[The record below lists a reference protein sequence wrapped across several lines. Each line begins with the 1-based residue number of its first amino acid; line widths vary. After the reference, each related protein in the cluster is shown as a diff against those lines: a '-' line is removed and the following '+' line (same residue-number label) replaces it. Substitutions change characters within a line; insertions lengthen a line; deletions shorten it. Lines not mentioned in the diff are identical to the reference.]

1 MVRFSFV
8 LFTSFLIVVTSK
20 PLSLDDGSIYLF
32 NGKSRKGCKWVAK
45 NPEIR
50 CAKKD
55 EEKNW
60 DLVCNFCP
68 ETCSAAGFVSD
79 NCDPVLAVS
88 DIRFNKL
95 PPIDEKWTVP
105 SEDYVSGVHKK
116 IYPMLPDDYP
126 FTGND
131 ITKLSGVV
139 RNETYADSV
148 ILPGDSELKGNTAA
162 KWLADPKHYLDQPI
176 YPGDIEGK
184 YWEELRHVVD
194 AQMKRRNGEQPS
206 NLNTWP
212 DIWKDLESLT
222 DIALAVAGEY
232 PAFHQQM
239 FIGTVFKDGIELFQN
254 LKPFRSHVDFVGAQV
269 RIADI
274 STWAFHAVSPISF
287 MLKWHVGMPRPEEMA
302 WLISRG
308 ELTSV
313 DDGVPEDIVENI
325 KSMNLE
331 KSTDFT
337 AYDGV
342 GCPAH
347 PSWPAMHSAGSTVSY
362 WLPAI
367 AKITPEQY
375 CQALLVDYAVSYGR
389 TVAGVHYQQDNIAGL
404 NIGQRIIR
412 EQLPAML
419 ADKYGYDPVKITVML
434 EGLSF
439 DWSTFDPKTC
449 EIGGV
454 STADFLAA
462 AVDKLADFEEF
473 WQSIILQQPSS

>member
-8 LFTSFLIVVTSK
+8 LFMSCLIVVTSK
-20 PLSLDDGSIYLF
+20 PKHSLDDGSNYSF
-32 NGKSRKGCKWVAK
+32 KGESGKGCNWVAK
-45 NPEIR
+45 NPEKH
-50 CAKKD
+50 CAMKD
-55 EEKNW
+55 KEKDW
-60 DLVCNFCP
+60 DSVCKFCP
-68 ETCSAAGFVSD
+68 ETCSEAGFVSD
-79 NCDPVLAVS
+79 NCDPIRAVS

-105 SEDYVSGVHKK
+105 SEDYDSGVHKK

-131 ITKLSGVV
+131 ITKPSYLIPS
-139 RNETYADSV
+139 ETMADSV
-148 ILPGDSELKGNTAA
+148 VLSGDIELKGNTAA
-162 KWLADPKHYLDQPI
+162 KWLADPKNYLDQPI
-176 YPGDIEGK
+176 YPGDDK
-184 YWEELRHVVD
+184 YWEELEHVVD
-194 AQMKRRNGEQPS
+194 VQISRRGGISPS
-206 NLNTWP
+206 DLNTWP
-212 DIWKDLESLT
+212 DIWKDFETLT
-222 DIALAVAGEY
+222 DIASAIAGEY
-232 PAFHQQM
+232 PALHQQT
-239 FIGTVFKDGIELFQN
+239 FIGTVFKDGMELFQDSQ
-254 LKPFRSHVDFVGAQV
+254 PFRSHVDFVGVQV

-274 STWAFHAVSPISF
+274 NTWAFHAVAPINF

-308 ELTSV
+308 ELTSA
-313 DDGVPEDIVENI
+313 DDGVPEDIVNKI

-342 GCPAH
+342 GSPTH
-347 PSWPAMHSAGSTVSY
+347 PSWPAMHSAGSTVSF

-375 CQALLVDYAVSYGR
+375 CQALRVDYAVSYGR

-412 EQLPAML
+412 EQLPDML
-419 ADKYGYDPVKITVML
+419 ADKYGYDSMKIAVML

-439 DWSTFDPKTC
+439 DWSTFDPNAC
-449 EIGGV
+449 SIDGV

-462 AVDKLADFEEF
+462 AVDKLTLFEEF
-473 WQSIILQQPSS
+473 WQSKILQQPSS